1 MNFEQRSLEFIERCR
16 VRGLSVN
23 TCRAYERDLADF
35 SLWLGNDPDKE
46 TITRELLGRWLKHL
60 SDRGLAP
67 ASIKRKLACL
77 KSLFKWLKAEGYI
90 PENPFVG
97 FQSDI
102 RLPRRLPRNLNRIEL
117 RALFQ
122 ALKNDQSNHLTKSTR
137 RLSIELLLVTG
148 IRVGELCA
156 IELDDI
162 ELSCDAI
169 TINGKGNRQRRVF
182 LTDRETQR
190 QLDAYLKLRTKY
202 NPAHNRLLI
211 TPTGSAAEPDYI
223 RRHLHKL
230 GKEAGLKRRITP
242 HMLRH
247 SAATEL
253 LERGVDIRYV
263 QKLLGHASIAT
274 TEIYTHVSDAGLRA
288 TVEAANVRKR
298 LIAS

>member
-16 VRGLSVN
+16 VRGLSTN

-35 SLWLGNDPDKE
+35 SLWLENDPEKE
-46 TITRELLGRWLKHL
+46 TISRELLGRWLTHL
-60 SDRGLAP
+60 TDRGLAP

-77 KSLFKWLKAEGYI
+77 KSLFKWLEAEGYI

-102 RLPRRLPRNLNRIEL
+102 RLPRRLPRNLNRMEL

-122 ALKNDQSNHLTKSTR
+122 ALKNDQSNRITKSTR
-137 RLSIELLLVTG
+137 RLAIELLLVTG
-148 IRVGELCA
+148 IRVGELCG
-156 IELDDI
+156 IHLDDI

-182 LTDRETQR
+182 LTDPETQR
-190 QLDAYLKLRTKY
+190 QLNAYLKLRAKY
-202 NPAHNRLLI
+202 NPTHNRLLI
-211 TPTGSAAEPDYI
+211 TPNGSSVEPDYI

-230 GKEAGLKRRITP
+230 SKEAGLKRRITP

-253 LERGVDIRYV
+253 LETGADIRYV

-274 TEIYTHVSDAGLRA
+274 TEIYTHVSDAGLR
-288 TVEAANVRKR
+288 TIIESANVRQR
-298 LIAS
+298 IISR